1 MLFCLLSSMAVEFP
15 LVLYDCKFENI
26 KWLYDQEVQE
36 FNITYLQQ
44 QWANQAVKTHMLYSM
59 LQGLESVA
67 VPCETGMIGKSMGKI
82 ISTKIIHGYG
92 EVDLYKVWR

>member
-1 MLFCLLSSMAVEFP
+1 MAVEFP

-36 FNITYLQQ
+36 FNITHLQQ
-44 QWANQAVKTHMLYSM
+44 QWANQAVKAHVLYNM

-67 VPCETGMIGKSMGKI
+67 VPCETGMIGKSTGKI
-82 ISTKIIHGYG
+82 TGSKLHMVMGRWVYN
-92 EVDLYKVWR
+92 KVWR

>member
-1 MLFCLLSSMAVEFP
+1 MAVEFP

-36 FNITYLQQ
+36 FNITHLQQ
-44 QWANQAVKTHMLYSM
+44 QWANQAVKAHVLYNM

-67 VPCETGMIGKSMGKI
+67 VPCETGMIGKSTGKI
-82 ISTKIIHGYG
+82 TGTKLHMVMGRWVYN
-92 EVDLYKVWR
+92 KVWR

>member
-67 VPCETGMIGKSMGKI
+67 VPCETGMIGKSASKI
-82 ISTKIIHGYG
+82 TGTQITRGCG